1 MVRPALQPVKYAV
14 KSFFKLFGLEV
25 KHIRSHGSDQPI
37 AADTLVPQVEGVAGW
52 PNRPLA
58 FVLVSS
64 NHGTMIINRN
74 DYCVTDEGCFGVG
87 FDIFNKSAFDSL
99 EVQYLQVLLS
109 NRRMSYGDGVVVI
122 DCGANC
128 GVHTIELARHMFG
141 WGNVIAIEAQ
151 EMIYYALCG
160 NVAINNCGNAKVLLA
175 AAGSDNREI
184 LIPSP
189 DYFQPASFGSLELQ
203 QSKSNEF
210 IGQKIDYQKRKSIQQ
225 ITIDSLKLARVDL
238 VKVDVEGMEA
248 EVLAGAE
255 ATVRDHRPQL
265 HVEWRK
271 SDANNLMGMLTKWGY
286 KCYVV
291 ADNLI
296 AIHESDVS
304 GINVFAKDGIL
315 HVHR

>member
-1 MVRPALQPVKYAV
+1 
-14 KSFFKLFGLEV
+14 
-25 KHIRSHGSDQPI
+25 
-37 AADTLVPQVEGVAGW
+37 
-52 PNRPLA
+52 
-58 FVLVSS
+58 
-64 NHGTMIINRN
+64 
-74 DYCVTDEGCFGVG
+74 
-87 FDIFNKSAFDSL
+87 
-99 EVQYLQVLLS
+99 
-109 NRRMSYGDGVVVI
+109 
-122 DCGANC
+122 
-128 GVHTIELARHMFG
+128 
-141 WGNVIAIEAQ
+141 
-151 EMIYYALCG
+151 
-160 NVAINNCGNAKVLLA
+160 
-175 AAGSDNREI
+175 
-184 LIPSP
+184 
-189 DYFQPASFGSLELQ
+189 LELQ